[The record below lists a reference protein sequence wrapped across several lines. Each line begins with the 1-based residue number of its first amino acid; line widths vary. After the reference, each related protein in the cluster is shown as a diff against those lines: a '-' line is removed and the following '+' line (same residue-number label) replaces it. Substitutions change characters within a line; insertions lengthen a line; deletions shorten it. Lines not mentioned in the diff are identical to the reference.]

1 MSNNKRGRRKEEKLW
16 KFLKLIAPGTPLGQG
31 LKIIL
36 QADRGGL
43 IAVGGNTEKVLS
55 VTEGGFKVNCC
66 LTPASLAELAKM
78 DGAIILSKDTKRIL
92 YANTQLVPDYL
103 ISTTERGTRHRAA
116 ERMAKQTNCPVIA
129 ISQSRRVITLYQ
141 GKTKYVLKSILE
153 LMSEA
158 NQALQT
164 LERYRAAFNEILIGL
179 ELLEFQ
185 DEVRLIDVI
194 KAIQRG
200 EMIKRIKEEVERDIV
215 ELGEEARLIEMQV
228 KEIVGNTL
236 NESEQIIQ
244 DYVKGNYKTAFL
256 ELEEISTEK
265 LLETPDIMHILGYG
279 TDAENLDLSVSPRGY
294 RILSKIPHLPQG
306 VVKNVVSALG
316 NLPNIMNSTVLESTK
331 IKEVG
336 ERRANSIKRELEQ
349 LKDKAFL
356 GKR

>member
-1 MSNNKRGRRKEEKLW
+1 MSGNKRERRKEEKLW

-36 QADRGGL
+36 QADTGGL
-43 IAVGGNTEKVLS
+43 IVVENTEKTLS
-55 VTEGGFKVNCC
+55 AVEGGFKVNCG
-66 LTPASLAELAKM
+66 LTPASVAELAKM

-129 ISQSRRVITLYQ
+129 ISQSRQVITLYQ
-141 GKTKYVLKSILE
+141 GKIKYVLKSTPE
-153 LMSEA
+153 LINEA

-164 LERYRAAFNEILIGL
+164 LERYRTAFNEILIGL

-200 EMIKRIKEEVERDIV
+200 EMIKRITEEVERCIV
-215 ELGEEARLIEMQV
+215 ELGEEARLIEMQL

-236 NESEQIIQ
+236 NETRQIIQ
-244 DYVKGNYKTAFL
+244 DYVKGSCKTAFL
-256 ELEEISTEK
+256 GLEEISTEE
-265 LLETPDIMHILGYG
+265 LLETPDIMRILGYG
-279 TDAENLDLSVSPRGY
+279 MDAENLDFSVSPRGY

-306 VVKNVVSALG
+306 VVKNVVGALG
-316 NLPNIMNSTVLESTK
+316 DLPNIMNSTVLELTE

-336 ERRANSIKRELEQ
+336 EKRANSIKRELEQ
-349 LKDKAFL
+349 LKDRAF
-356 GKR
+356 

>member
-1 MSNNKRGRRKEEKLW
+1 MSNNKRERKKEEKLW
-16 KFLKLIAPGTPLGQG
+16 KFLKLIAPGTSLGQG

-36 QADRGGL
+36 QADTGGL
-43 IAVGGNTEKVLS
+43 IVVGGNTKKVLS
-55 VTEGGFKVNCC
+55 AIEGGFKVNCY

-116 ERMAKQTNCPVIA
+116 ERMAKQTNCPVVA
-129 ISQSRRVITLYQ
+129 ISQSRRVVTLYQ
-141 GKTKYVLKSILE
+141 GKIKYVLKSAPE
-153 LMSEA
+153 LMNKA
-158 NQALQT
+158 NQALWT
-164 LERYRAAFNEILIGL
+164 LERYRVAFNEILIGL

-194 KAIQRG
+194 KAIQKG

-215 ELGEEARLIEMQV
+215 ELGEEARLIEMQL

-236 NESEQIIQ
+236 NEAGQIIQ

-256 ELEEISTEK
+256 GLEEISTEK
-265 LLETPDIMHILGYG
+265 LLEAPDIMRVLGYG
-279 TDAENLDLSVSPRGY
+279 TDTEDLDLSVSPRGY
-294 RILSKIPHLPQG
+294 RILSKIPHLPEG
-306 VVKNVVSALG
+306 VVKNMVSALG
-316 NLPNIMNSTVLESTK
+316 DLPNIMNSTVLELTE

-349 LKDKAFL
+349 LKDRAFL